1 MQALVHAQEGVLTQF
16 AGVVRMADHALDD
29 VPAQAL
35 VVAHEP
41 FERARHI
48 AQHGSHQR
56 TLVGGPLVSNDRAW
70 RTRLA
75 HAPADTPVTPSVAS
89 APIAPR
95 ATGIT
100 PAVSIAARP
109 HPPEHTMN
117 FEILI
122 PITLFICIVYAIK
135 VVVDARVR
143 KQMMESNGSE
153 ELVRSMVVAEEANR
167 RNASLRWGITMVAL
181 AAAFGLIQAN
191 GWTELN
197 AGALALL
204 VGATGIGNLIY
215 FAMSRRLG

>member
-1 MQALVHAQEGVLTQF
+1 
-16 AGVVRMADHALDD
+16 
-29 VPAQAL
+29 
-35 VVAHEP
+35 
-41 FERARHI
+41 
-48 AQHGSHQR
+48 
-56 TLVGGPLVSNDRAW
+56 
-70 RTRLA
+70 
-75 HAPADTPVTPSVAS
+75 
-89 APIAPR
+89 
-95 ATGIT
+95 
-100 PAVSIAARP
+100 
-109 HPPEHTMN
+109 MN

-215 FAMSRRLG
+215 YAMSRRLG